1 MAVVMLM
8 MMMVVRRRERKE
20 CVCGGGGD
28 VEWEGDMNLNFIS
41 WRERARSPLSLN
53 ILIVCQFII

>member
-1 MAVVMLM
+1 M